1 MYIYIYIFAVI
12 ILILVSLKIYI
23 KVRFKFWSCQP
34 VFHLY
39 NIRYWLFP
47 PGIITSNFYNQKYMN
62 YLNIKTN
69 KYDHYSDSD
78 FKQFSEFIKLNYLN
92 RKNIHYNPEP
102 TNILP
107 YFNSN
112 TYISTY
118 HKDNMLVGLITG
130 TPLYVCLNNNEMHT
144 YYIDYLCVHKNFRNK
159 AIAPELIQTHEF
171 FQRKNEKNIKTC
183 LFKKETNQHYIVPL
197 TIYNTYC
204 FNTNYW
210 TINPH
215 NLLPP
220 FLSLLKIT
228 STNINLLVDF
238 LSVIKHRFK
247 CYIITSF
254 ESLIHLIK
262 TNNLYIY
269 VILHNNEIISAYFY
283 KNSCVNYKNEKCVEC
298 IATLNNSTNINYF
311 INGFY
316 CSLKLLQSMYK
327 NLIIEN
333 TSDSY
338 PIIKHILNNHTPYNV
353 NPTAYYFYNFAIRP
367 IKESN
372 VCLIF

>member
-1 MYIYIYIFAVI
+1 MYIYIVGVI
-12 ILILVSLKIYI
+12 ILILISLKLYI
-23 KVRFKFWSCQP
+23 KIRFKFWSIQP
-34 VFHLY
+34 VFHIY
-39 NIRYWLFP
+39 NIKYWLFP
-47 PGIITSNFYNQKYMN
+47 PGIINSKFYNQKYMN
-62 YLNIKTN
+62 FLNIKT
-69 KYDHYSDSD
+69 KKLDQYSHSD

-92 RKNIHYNPEP
+92 RKNIHYNPESS
-102 TNILP
+102 NIIP

-118 HKDNMLVGLITG
+118 YKDNMLVGMITG
-130 TPLYVCLNNNEMHT
+130 TPLYVYLNNNELYT

-159 AIAPELIQTHEF
+159 GIAPELIQTHEF

-183 LFKKETNQHYIVPL
+183 LFKKETNLHFIVPL

-210 TINPH
+210 TISSH

-228 STNINLLVDF
+228 SENINLLINF
-238 LSVIKHRFK
+238 LAVIKHRFQ
-247 CYIITSF
+247 CYIITSL
-254 ESLIHLIK
+254 ETLIELIK

-283 KNSCVNYKNEKCVEC
+283 KNSCVNYQNEKCIEC

-316 CSLKLLQSMYK
+316 CSFKILQSIYT

-333 TSDSY
+333 TSNSY
-338 PIIKHILNNHTPYNV
+338 PIIKQILNNHTPYSV
-353 NPTAYYFYNFAIRP
+353 TPTAYYFYNFAITP

>member
-1 MYIYIYIFAVI
+1 MYIYIVSVI

-47 PGIITSNFYNQKYMN
+47 PGIINSNFYNQKYMN

-118 HKDNMLVGLITG
+118 HKDNILVGLITG
-130 TPLYVCLNNNEMHT
+130 TPLYICLNNNEMHT

-159 AIAPELIQTHEF
+159 GIAPELIQTHEF

-183 LFKKETNQHYIVPL
+183 LFKKRN
-197 TIYNTYC
+197 
-204 FNTNYW
+204 
-210 TINPH
+210 
-215 NLLPP
+215 
-220 FLSLLKIT
+220 K
-228 STNINLLVDF
+228 
-238 LSVIKHRFK
+238 
-247 CYIITSF
+247 
-254 ESLIHLIK
+254 
-262 TNNLYIY
+262 
-269 VILHNNEIISAYFY
+269 SA
-283 KNSCVNYKNEKCVEC
+283 
-298 IATLNNSTNINYF
+298 L
-311 INGFY
+311 Y
-316 CSLKLLQSMYK
+316 CS
-327 NLIIEN
+327 
-333 TSDSY
+333 SY
-338 PIIKHILNNHTPYNV
+338 NI
-353 NPTAYYFYNFAIRP
+353 
-367 IKESN
+367 
-372 VCLIF
+372 